1 MTRPVLQLATLAALM
16 VLAACGERAQVAAT
30 GKTDGKP
37 WDGAQNGFVVG
48 GWKPGDKT
56 EWEAQ
61 MRARAQNQN
70 EYTRAPA
77 KP

>member
-1 MTRPVLQLATLAALM
+1 MRRHWVSLAALM
-16 VLAACGERAQVAAT
+16 ALAACGERAQVAST